1 MFLEFTLL
9 TRNDNPMENA
19 PTFTI
24 DISGKTLTASF
35 PDLAAKA
42 NGSVVL
48 RYGNSVV
55 LVTAV
60 MGPEREGIDFFPLT
74 VEYEEKY
81 YAAGQILGSRF
92 MRREGR
98 PSEEAI
104 LSARVVDRAIRPLFD
119 HRLRNEVQVVVTI
132 LSIDED
138 DPDVLGI
145 IGTSLALATSDI
157 PWNGP
162 ISAVRIGSNNGAGI
176 VNPTYTERE
185 HADYRYELL
194 ACGDGA
200 VINMIEIG
208 AKEVSEE
215 EILEAMKA
223 AQEIHRRLQAWQ
235 HDIIERIGKQKRAL
249 SFADYPDALRRL
261 FTQSILAPGKLEAA
275 LMTNTPGSHALN
287 ACKEEWVKEAH
298 SALPPEEARCAG
310 ALFEE
315 EADKTLHRLVVEEGK
330 RPDGRK
336 HNELR
341 PIKAYTNLIA
351 PMTHGAG
358 IFYRGDTHVF
368 SALTLGGPGDAQ
380 ILDTIEHHS
389 TPKRFIHH
397 YNFPPYSTGETGR
410 LGGIN
415 RRAVGHGALA
425 ERALLPVIPPKEVF
439 PYTIRLVSEVM
450 TSNGSSS
457 MASVCASS
465 LALMDGGV
473 PVARHVAGIAMGLML
488 WEGKHAVLTDIQGP
502 EDHHGD
508 MDFKVA
514 GTRNGITAVQMDVK
528 IAGVPL
534 PILAEAFAQA
544 KEARAHILDVM
555 EAAISAPR
563 PELSPLAP
571 RLITITIPKDMIGLV
586 IGPGGKTINGIK
598 DRTGVDDITIED
610 DGVVYIAGKAEGA
623 EKAKTE
629 IEELTRVF
637 AVGDRLEGEVVRLTD
652 FGAFVKIG
660 PNAEGLVHISEI
672 APFRIEKVE
681 DVLAVGERVPV
692 VVKGIDEKDRISL
705 SIKMADPEFASRKG
719 ITPYHNHTHQP
730 NRDQSRHDRDRYNQ
744 PRSRHA

>member
-1 MFLEFTLL
+1 M
-9 TRNDNPMENA
+9 DNA

-24 DISGKTLTASF
+24 EIGGRTLTASF

-42 NGSVVL
+42 HGSVLL

-92 MRREGR
+92 LRREGR

-104 LSARVVDRAIRPLFD
+104 LAARVVDRTIRPLFD
-119 HRLRNEVQVVVTI
+119 HRLRNEVQVVITI

-145 IGTSLALATSDI
+145 LGASLALATSDI
-157 PWNGP
+157 PWGGP
-162 ISAVRIGSNNGAGI
+162 VSAVRIGAANGSPI
-176 VNPTYTERE
+176 INPTYTERE
-185 HADYRYELL
+185 QHDYRYELL
-194 ACGDGA
+194 ACGNGET
-200 VINMIEIG
+200 INMIEVG
-208 AKEVSEE
+208 AREVAED
-215 EILEAMKA
+215 EIVQALEYARS
-223 AQEIHRRLQAWQ
+223 IHQKLQAWQ
-235 HDIIERIGKQKRAL
+235 REIVEQVGKPKRSVTFFSFPERLRAL
-249 SFADYPDALRRL
+249 FQETVAQD
-261 FTQSILAPGKLEAA
+261 GKLSAA
-275 LMTNTPGSHALN
+275 LSTGKPGSQALN
-287 ACKEEWVKEAH
+287 ELKAKWLEQAQ
-298 SALPPEEARCAG
+298 ATLPPEEASLAG
-310 ALFEE
+310 PLFEE
-315 EADKTLHRLVVEEGK
+315 EADAALHRLVVEQGI
-330 RPDGRK
+330 RPDGRAF
-336 HNELR
+336 NELR
-341 PIKAYTNLIA
+341 TVKAYTNLIA

-380 ILDTIEHHS
+380 ILETIEYHS
-389 TPKRFIHH
+389 VPKRFMHH

-410 LGGIN
+410 LGGVN

-425 ERALLPVIPPKEVF
+425 ERALLPVIPPKEAF
-439 PYTIRLVSEVM
+439 PYTIRVVSEVM
-450 TSNGSSS
+450 SSNGSSS

-514 GTRNGITAVQMDVK
+514 GTRNGITAIQMDVK
-528 IAGVPL
+528 VEGVPI
-534 PILAEAFAQA
+534 PILAEALQQA
-544 KEARAHILDVM
+544 REARHAILDVM
-555 EAAISAPR
+555 DAAIAAPR

-571 RLITITIPKDMIGLV
+571 RLVSLTIPKDMIGLV
-586 IGPGGKTINGIK
+586 IGPAGKTINGIK

-610 DGVVYIAGKAEGA
+610 DGTVYIAGKREAVEQ
-623 EKAKTE
+623 AKKE
-629 IEELTRVF
+629 VEELTRVF

-681 DVLAVGERVPV
+681 DVLTVGERVPV

-705 SIKMADPEFASRKG
+705 SIKMADPDFARRKG
-719 ITPYHNHTHQP
+719 ITPSHNQASTSHHRGHSSHP
-730 NRDQSRHDRDRYNQ
+730 HHRR
-744 PRSRHA
+744 